1 MQRFLKVIPFMSNS
15 PKNTSSKNKAS
26 SPKSASSGEAS
37 PETGDEASK
46 QKKPARQGETAR
58 ETIESIVFAFV
69 LAFLFRTFEAEA
81 FVIPTGSMA
90 PTLFGRHK
98 DIQCEKCGFEYQ
110 FGASS
115 EIYRDANVVVGF
127 EGNDARIRKTVC
139 PNCRFANKKSYKAP
153 AFKGDRILVNKFQYE
168 LSDPKRFDVVVFKF
182 PEDAKT
188 NYIKR
193 LVGLPGETIRIHNG
207 NVYKLDENNKEIIL
221 RKDDPEKQRV
231 IQIPVYDDNFPETE
245 LQKAGWPTRWEAVSK
260 TAEEN
265 QTTINGW
272 SKTGNS
278 WNTDTEKHT
287 YSVPLDIAQQG
298 KTHWLRY
305 RHFVPTQAQWERLK
319 NGDSLEPRASLIGDL
334 CGYSTASTSFSEPVD
349 LNEYFW
355 VGDLTLSGKLQID
368 QMGPDAEIILEL
380 TEGFHLYRCHVDPHS
395 GQARLAYVDESLDSE
410 EEIELAVAQTNL
422 KGEGSYT
429 FRFANVDDRLCL
441 WIDDSLIDFGQGA
454 SYTSSDISGIMPQEA
469 DLSPV
474 GIAMAAVSGTVCS
487 LLIERDIYYRG
498 GDERSSQ
505 FRLPLDNISAWQTTY
520 RTRKK
525 EWDSMEFNIPEGHF
539 FVLGDNSPNSYDG
552 RFWQETHF
560 VPRSAFVG
568 KAFYI
573 YWPHGIPV
581 GVEDGWAIPISYH
594 KKETR
599 NGITKDRSYPLHY
612 IPFYPNFNRM
622 KRIR

>member
-1 MQRFLKVIPFMSNS
+1 MSITPNKSGSKKKELSTPANS
-15 PKNTSSKNKAS
+15 STEKEEQA
-26 SPKSASSGEAS
+26 PKS
-37 PETGDEASK
+37 
-46 QKKPARQGETAR
+46 KKPAREGETAR

-98 DIQCEKCGFEYQ
+98 DLQCEKCGFEYQ

-127 EGNDARIRKTVC
+127 EGNDARIQKSIC
-139 PNCRFANKKSYKAP
+139 PNCRFATKKAYKAP
-153 AFKGDRILVNKFQYE
+153 AYKGDRILVNKFQYE
-168 LSDPKRFDVVVFKF
+168 LTDPRRFDVVVFKM
-182 PEDAKT
+182 PEDSKT

-207 NVYKLDENNKEIIL
+207 NVYKLDKNNKEIIL

-231 IQIPVYDDNFPETE
+231 IQIPVYDDNYPETE
-245 LQKAGWPTRWEAVSK
+245 LRKAGWPARWEAVSK
-260 TAEEN
+260 SAKETE
-265 QTTINGW
+265 TTVNGW
-272 SKTGNS
+272 SETNDKWKT
-278 WNTDTEKHT
+278 DAEKHA
-287 YSVPLDIAQQG
+287 YSIPLKVAQEG

-305 RHFVPTQAQWERLK
+305 RHFLPTQAQWDRLK
-319 NGDSLEPRASLIGDL
+319 NGDPLEPRPSLIGDL
-334 CGYSTASTSFSEPVD
+334 CGYSTVSQGASEPVS
-349 LNEYFW
+349 LNEFFW
-355 VGDLTLSGKLQID
+355 VGDLTLSGNLEVT
-368 QMGPDAEIILEL
+368 QMGPDADIILEL
-380 TEGFHLYRCHVDPHS
+380 TEGFHLYRCHINPHS
-395 GQARLAYVDESLDSE
+395 GEARLARIDESLDSE
-410 EEIELAVAQTNL
+410 EEIDLAVAQTNL
-422 KGEGSYT
+422 RGEGSYS

-441 WIDDSLIDFGQGA
+441 WIDDVLIDFGPGA
-454 SYTSSDISGIMPQEA
+454 SYTSSDVSGVMPQET

-474 GIAMAAVSGTVCS
+474 GIAMTAVAATVSS

-498 GDERSSQ
+498 GDERANQ
-505 FRLPLDNISAWQTTY
+505 FRLPLDNVSAWQTTY
-520 RTRKK
+520 RNRKK
-525 EWDSMEFNIPEGHF
+525 DWDSMEFKIPEDHF

-552 RFWQETHF
+552 RFWQKTHF

-573 YWPHGIPV
+573 YWPHGIPM

-599 NGITKDRSYPLHY
+599 SGIVKDRSYPLHY
-612 IPFYPNFNRM
+612 IPFYPNVGRM